1 MAKPGGTAGFFFS
14 LLKNWEQMSGIF
26 ISFEGI
32 DLSGKSTQ
40 AKLLFDYLQDNGHDV
55 VFTYEPGDTELGQ
68 EIRGLV
74 LERKSQGEIDAIAE
88 MFLFSAD
95 RAQHVNELIRP
106 SLDAGKVVIS
116 DRYVDSTLAYQGY
129 GRGLDLN
136 DLRMI
141 QNVATGGLTPDI
153 TIWIDVD
160 SQTVQKRE
168 LPLFSD
174 RIESEDR
181 ADTGEKTFFQRVRQ
195 GFKEGHQSEPYR
207 IFMVDGTRSVD
218 AVFKDVK
225 KVVINRIK
233 LRHLYKIN
241 LKDWVL
247 NTIEKVERGS
257 DWNSAWKKTYFE
269 LGGTSK
275 ESGRKF
281 SPMKGAETLYRL
293 GRIKESKKPFRKP
306 ELEEIWNCS
315 ANGAYAILALEYISE
330 KPNIS
335 RSELW
340 ARIQDRIRSELSE
353 EPAKFNQG
361 APTVA
366 YKLWHLGLIVVNLP

>member
-1 MAKPGGTAGFFFS
+1 
-14 LLKNWEQMSGIF
+14 MSGIF

-32 DLSGKSTQ
+32 DQSGKSTQ
-40 AKLLFDYLQDNGHDV
+40 AKKLVDYLRERGHEV
-55 VFTYEPGDTELGQ
+55 VFTYEPGSTELGQ
-68 EIRGLV
+68 KIRSLV
-74 LERKSQGEIDAIAE
+74 LGRTSAGKIDSTAE

-106 SLDAGKVVIS
+106 SLDAGKVVTS

-129 GRGLDLN
+129 GRGLNLD

-141 QNVATGGLTPDI
+141 QNVATGGLKPDI

-160 SQTVQKRE
+160 LQTVQKRE

-181 ADTGEKTFFQRVRQ
+181 GGEKTFFQRVRQ
-195 GFKEGHQSEPYR
+195 GFKEAYQSEPGR
-207 IFMVDGTRSVD
+207 IFRVDGTRSVD
-218 AVFKDVK
+218 AVFKDIK

-233 LRHLYKIN
+233 LRDLYKIN

-247 NTIEKVERGS
+247 STIEKVERGT
-257 DWNSAWKKTYFE
+257 DWNCAWKKTYFE
-269 LGGTSK
+269 LGGKSR
-275 ESGRKF
+275 ESGSKF
-281 SPMKGAETLYRL
+281 CPMKGAEVLYRL
-293 GRIKESKKPFRKP
+293 GRIKGSGQPFRNP
-306 ELEEIWNCS
+306 ELKEIWNFS
-315 ANGAYAILALEYISE
+315 TNGAYAILALEYIAE
-330 KPNIS
+330 KPDIS

-340 ARIQDRIRSELSE
+340 PRIQERIRSELGE

-366 YKLWHLGLIVVNLP
+366 YKLWHLGLIRHDK